1 MLAIAVVV
9 EKRFGVSAYGE
20 FSVSFSIALAVSAF
34 AFGWLNQAVSRFSNG
49 KDDLLASAPRIFW
62 SGWLRCALAVMLIAA
77 AISVIRADHG
87 LALLC
92 GAVACCQGFHS
103 MVISMHQARFD
114 SRSYFGLEA
123 FRGVC
128 ICVGTLGCGAALQN
142 GVIGLVLGLL
152 LGMLVNTSVVRYS
165 ASAFRNG
172 TRERGER
179 SGHLQQIFRYGW
191 PVSIWLS
198 LSLATPFI
206 DRMVLTHI
214 ADGVTMGRYAYEFDI
229 VFRAFTFLLLPV
241 TISMQPLVFQAYAQ
255 GDLKKVTGLMKR
267 SLIIQLCAGLVF
279 SLIFHVAIFQILPML
294 GVALNIDSSS
304 YWVICFAALT
314 WQMALICH
322 KLLECEKQILLMVKI
337 FFVCYFFVTL
347 LSSMYLF
354 RVFGIGGFALASVLG
369 GLVYCVTSLKFG
381 NRRTP

>member
-1 MLAIAVVV
+1 MLVIAVVV

-77 AISVIRADHG
+77 AISVIRADHC

-114 SRSYFGLEA
+114 SRSYLGLEA

-128 ICVGTLGCGAALQN
+128 ICVGTLGCGVALQN
-142 GVIGLVLGLL
+142 GATGLVLGLL
-152 LGMLVNTSVVRYS
+152 LGMLANTSVVWYS
-165 ASAFRNG
+165 ASASRNF
-172 TRERGER
+172 TRERAEG

-191 PVSIWLS
+191 PISIWLS

-206 DRMVLTHI
+206 DRTVLTHI

-255 GDLKKVTGLMKR
+255 GDLRKVTGLVKR
-267 SLIIQLCAGLVF
+267 SLLIQICAGMIF
-279 SLIFHVAIFQILPML
+279 SLIFHVAIFQILPIL
-294 GVALNIDSSS
+294 GVTLNIDSSG
-304 YWVICFAALT
+304 YWAICFAALT

-322 KLLECEKQILLMVKI
+322 KFLECEKRILLMVKI
-337 FFVCYFFVTL
+337 LFGSYFLVTL
-347 LSSMYLF
+347 LSSVCLF
-354 RVFGIGGFALASVLG
+354 RLFGISGFAMGSVLG
-369 GLVYCVTSLKFG
+369 GVVYCVTSLKLG
-381 NRRTP
+381 SRMIS